1 MSNEELAVLAK
12 SGDKTAREELW
23 NTVKPLLYAKAV
35 KEFKRRRL
43 SFVRCG
49 VQLDD
54 LRQSCYLAF
63 VQALDGYKA
72 DRPECFVTYLSY
84 PFQNA
89 VNDLLSV
96 RNGGEVLRPLNNC
109 ASLDTPVS
117 GEYGEPQDET
127 LVDFVKDC
135 SLVPHDEQITKSCM
149 KRTVR
154 RAVGGLPEPERTVV
168 RLYDLHGESY
178 EQVGLRLGITRFA
191 ATQIRR
197 KAIRK
202 LRCRSELR
210 KVYDVWSYAP
220 EYSEPPGFRQSE
232 EYAAALARIER
243 SPGLSYGQRQAVLYD
258 ALMRFRARGGAKST
272 EL

>member
-96 RNGGEVLRPLNNC
+96 RNGG
-109 ASLDTPVS
+109 
-117 GEYGEPQDET
+117 
-127 LVDFVKDC
+127 
-135 SLVPHDEQITKSCM
+135 
-149 KRTVR
+149 
-154 RAVGGLPEPERTVV
+154 
-168 RLYDLHGESY
+168 
-178 EQVGLRLGITRFA
+178 
-191 ATQIRR
+191 
-197 KAIRK
+197 
-202 LRCRSELR
+202 
-210 KVYDVWSYAP
+210 
-220 EYSEPPGFRQSE
+220 
-232 EYAAALARIER
+232 
-243 SPGLSYGQRQAVLYD
+243 
-258 ALMRFRARGGAKST
+258 
-272 EL
+272 

>member
-1 MSNEELAVLAK
+1 MSNEELAILAK
-12 SGDKTAREELW
+12 SGDKAAREELW

-63 VQALDGYKA
+63 VQALNGYKA

-96 RNGGEVLRPLNNC
+96 RNGGEVLRPLNNA

-117 GEYGEPQDET
+117 DEYGEPQDET
-127 LVDFVKDC
+127 LVDFAEDN

-154 RAVGGLPEPERTVV
+154 RAVGGLPEPLKTVV
-168 RLYDLHGESY
+168 RLYDLCGISLAEVGERLN
-178 EQVGLRLGITRFA
+178 VPAADVVRLRNKALR
-191 ATQIRR
+191 QLRR
-197 KAIRK
+197 
-202 LRCRSELR
+202 LSDLCD
-210 KVYDVWSYAP
+210 VYAGWFTLQ

-258 ALMRFRARGGAKST
+258 ALMCFRARGGAKST
-272 EL
+272 RL